1 MKTMSNTPEEM
12 PDNATDR
19 PLVTFALFAYNQEQ
33 YIREAV
39 EGAFAQTYEPLE
51 IILSD
56 DCSSDRTF
64 EIMQE
69 MAAAYEGPHEVRV
82 RQSEVNFGIARHFD
96 TVMRIA
102 SGNWVLVAAGDD
114 ISNPAR
120 TAACV
125 NVALSHGDLGVIE
138 IGCKNFSG
146 GFNALL
152 NNDTALGAYTSNL
165 RVFSLKDVLDG
176 SMTGLIGAGRAY
188 ARDAYTKFSPLL
200 DDCPAEDT
208 PALFRC
214 LYECDGVF
222 VDHEL
227 VGRRIHSENL
237 SSVQSLS
244 KMNFSIL
251 TDQYF
256 CDLQSAFH
264 MRLIDQSMHLQL
276 VTKFR
281 KYAFR
286 KQCASDV
293 HTGFRGEIRPSDV
306 IKSRF
311 FSTREKI
318 YLLRKGFIAR
328 MRYYG

>member
-1 MKTMSNTPEEM
+1 MTNTFQTPQE
-12 PDNATDR
+12 R
-19 PLVTFALFAYNQEQ
+19 PLVTFAMFAYNQEN

-39 EGAFAQTYEPLE
+39 EAALSQNYEPLE

-96 TVMRIA
+96 TVMRVA

-114 ISNPAR
+114 ISHPAR

-125 NVALSHGDLGVIE
+125 NVALSHGELGVIE
-138 IGCKNFSG
+138 VRCKNFSG
-146 GFNALL
+146 DFNAFL
-152 NNDTALGAYTSNL
+152 NTDTAPDAYTSNV
-165 RVFSLKDVLDG
+165 RVFSLKDILDG

-188 ARDAYTKFSPLL
+188 ARDAYTKFLPLL
-200 DDCPAEDT
+200 DDCPEEDT

-214 LYECDGVF
+214 LYECDGVY

-256 CDLQSAFH
+256 RDLQSAFS
-264 MRLIDQSMHLQL
+264 MQLIDQSTHLQL
-276 VTKFR
+276 VTNFR

-286 KQCASDV
+286 KQCARDV
-293 HTGFRGEIRPSDV
+293 HTGFRGEIRLSDV

-311 FSTREKI
+311 FSIREKI
-318 YLLRKGFIAR
+318 YLLRRGFIAR